1 MFLEG
6 NLGQKVV
13 QVKKM
18 KEIFSVQYART
29 QNNFKDLFDDNF
41 QYKSNKQLMDYIK
54 KIKFEKAFVNEQ
66 QQNIIQM
73 VYKFRESDL
82 KTQTQYLRK
91 STNVIDK

>member
-1 MFLEG
+1 
-6 NLGQKVV
+6 
-13 QVKKM
+13 M
-18 KEIFSVQYART
+18 KEIISVQYART